1 MSDPAAP
8 ASPPFE
14 VRRVLVIKLGAF
26 GDFIVALAAM
36 RAIRDTHPAAEI
48 TLLTT
53 PPFAGMARASGL
65 FDMVRKDGRPK
76 GLGAQVRL
84 ALDLRRHRFD
94 RVYDLQRNDRSR
106 LIFHVLRPGRP
117 ALEWS
122 GIFKGA
128 SHFIPDPR
136 EPRRHAA
143 VRYADQ
149 LRVAGITVPEWPDIS
164 FLDGDLSALPV
175 PERFVLLVPG
185 GAPQRP
191 AKRAPA
197 GTFAAVARHAAEAG
211 LTPVLVGTDKEAE
224 ALEAVAES
232 VPQCVSLQ
240 GRTDFGQ
247 LAALARRA
255 AGAVGND
262 TGPMHLI
269 AVAGCP
275 SVVLFSRES
284 DPVECRPW
292 APAVTTLQRDD
303 LADLPAAEVVAA
315 LDAMRR
321 R

>member
-1 MSDPAAP
+1 MTAAST
-8 ASPPFE
+8 APP
-14 VRRVLVIKLGAF
+14 RRILVIKLGAF

-36 RAIRDTHPAAEI
+36 KAIREAHADAHV

-53 PPFAGMARASGL
+53 PPFAGVARASGL
-65 FDMVRKDGRPK
+65 FDTVRDDGRPR
-76 GLGAQVRL
+76 GVLGQMAL
-84 ALDLRRHRFD
+84 ARTLRRARFD

-106 LIFHVLRPGRP
+106 LIFHVLRFGRRD
-117 ALEWS
+117 LEWS
-122 GIFKGA
+122 GIFPGA
-128 SHFIPDPR
+128 SHHMPDPR

-149 LRVAGITVPEWPDIS
+149 LRVAGLTVPEWPDIG
-164 FLDGDLSALPV
+164 FLDGDLSGLPV
-175 PERFVLLVPG
+175 PQRFVLLIPG

-197 GTFAAVARHAAEAG
+197 ATYAAVARHALAHG
-211 LTPVLVGTDKEAE
+211 LTPVLIGTDKEAE
-224 ALEAVAES
+224 AIDAVARA
-232 VPQCVSLQ
+232 VPDCVSFR

-275 SVVLFSRES
+275 SVVLFSAES

-292 APAVTTLQRDD
+292 APAVETLRRDD
-303 LADLPAAEVVAA
+303 LADLPAEAVTAA
-315 LDAMRR
+315 LDRLVRA
-321 R
+321 